1 MTVRRRKKVA
11 RLRGSGTY
19 GYGIKKHRGAGNRGG
34 RGRAGMNNQKKSLTI
49 KLYKGKYYG
58 GHGFV
63 RSTRKVKPV
72 YAINIENLPQQ
83 QSINLRD
90 MGYTKLLAKGTPKMK
105 HEIIV
110 DAFSKKAK
118 EKIEKAGGTIKK

>member
-1 MTVRRRKKVA
+1 MTVRRRKKLVK
-11 RLRGSGTY
+11 RRGSGTH

-34 RGRAGMNNQKKSLTI
+34 RGMAGAGNQKKSLTI
-49 KLYKGKYYG
+49 KIYKGAYYG

-83 QSINLRD
+83 QSINLREL
-90 MGYTKLLAKGTPKMK
+90 GYTKLLAKGTPKMK
-105 HEIIV
+105 HDIII
-110 DAFSKKAK
+110 DTFSKKAK
-118 EKIEKAGGTIKK
+118 EKIEKAGGTIKQ